1 MLRRCIPL
9 LTFALLSGCT
19 LTPSHDQDK
28 TLNAITAM
36 ETNVNGQLTA
46 MSEQINEQNEYI
58 ANLEKELSSIA
69 EDLNQSKT
77 TTSIKPQV
85 VVKKKIIPL
94 PVIKPEVDPKVAHG
108 KAILGEEEW
117 VWLDSVQSRFK
128 ARIDSGAT
136 TSSLNAVDI
145 QIFERDGK
153 EWVRF
158 NLNHSS
164 EVYEQ
169 EPEIVEAPVL
179 RWVKIRQST
188 SENAIRRPV
197 IDAWISLGP
206 LHEKAQ
212 FTLADRSQ
220 MTYPVLLGREFFKDI
235 ALVDVGKR
243 YVQGLNVQEPSIQ
256 INKNTNK

>member
-1 MLRRCIPL
+1 MLRRSIPL
-9 LTFALLSGCT
+9 LTFAILSGCT
-19 LTPSHDQDK
+19 LAPSHDQEK
-28 TLNAITAM
+28 TLHAITAM

-69 EDLNQSKT
+69 EDLNREKT
-77 TTSIKPQV
+77 SADTRSQV
-85 VVKKKIIPL
+85 MVETNIIP
-94 PVIKPEVDPKVAHG
+94 PSVIKPVADPKVAHG

-136 TSSLNAVDI
+136 TSSLNALDI

-158 NLNHSS
+158 NLNHNS
-164 EVYEQ
+164 EVYEPK
-169 EPEIVEAPVL
+169 PEIVEAPVL

-188 SENAIRRPV
+188 SENASRRPV
-197 IDAWISLGP
+197 IEAWVNLGP
-206 LHEKAQ
+206 LHEKTQ

-220 MTYPVLLGREFFKDI
+220 MVYPVLLGREFFKDI
-235 ALVDVGKR
+235 ALVDVGKQ
-243 YVQGLNVQEPSIQ
+243 YVQGQSVHKPNIQ
-256 INKNTNK
+256 

>member
-1 MLRRCIPL
+1 MLRRSIPL

-19 LTPSHDQDK
+19 LTPSHDQEK

-36 ETNVNGQLTA
+36 ETNVNGRLTA

-69 EDLNQSKT
+69 EDLNRDKT
-77 TTSIKPQV
+77 SANTKPQV
-85 VVKKKIIPL
+85 MVEKKIIPR
-94 PVIKPEVDPKVAHG
+94 PVIEPVVDPKVAHG

-117 VWLDSVQSRFK
+117 VWLDSIQSRFK

-145 QIFERDGK
+145 QLFERDGK

-158 NLNHSS
+158 NLNHTS

-169 EPEIVEAPVL
+169 KPEIVEAPVL

-197 IDAWISLGP
+197 IEAWVNLGP

-212 FTLADRSQ
+212 FALADRSQ
-220 MTYPVLLGREFFKDI
+220 MVYPVLLGRDFFKDI

-243 YVQGLNVQEPSIQ
+243 YVQGLSVQKPSVQ
-256 INKNTNK
+256 